1 MCFLVLLF
9 DTREP
14 RHGMSSAGSKGRK
27 GQLAAAA
34 ARARLMRAAEF
45 DDLMDGIIANYKKLP
60 AIPDIHGRL
69 PGQKKE
75 NKKVVVH
82 LPPLDPVRFPQL
94 YNPEPNGLS
103 IDPYDTKNRRKHL
116 VEEEDDTA
124 EKSVSER
131 LAAALRANAARVLD
145 LFRQW
150 DENGD
155 GEVSREEFMQAFAE
169 EDRLMTGLSVSM
181 QEATLLFDEWDTDG
195 SGTISFQELKKCL
208 KKKRK
213 PTEPAR
219 RVRHGGVRLK
229 PIPQGSTDGVGDAAA
244 PAAPAAAAPAAAA
257 PPPESA
263 HLLEPERE
271 PEPEPEAQPPE

>member
-1 MCFLVLLF
+1 MTSWTESSQT
-9 DTREP
+9 TRSCP
-14 RHGMSSAGSKGRK
+14 PSQIFMGDCRGRK
-27 GQLAAAA
+27 RRTRRWLYTFL
-34 ARARLMRAAEF
+34 RWIRF
-45 DDLMDGIIANYKKLP
+45 DSPNCTTQNLTGYRSIRTTPKTEGSISSRRRTTRRRRVSLS
-60 AIPDIHGRL
+60 G
-69 PGQKKE
+69 
-75 NKKVVVH
+75 
-82 LPPLDPVRFPQL
+82 LPPRYVRMP
-94 YNPEPNGLS
+94 
-103 IDPYDTKNRRKHL
+103 
-116 VEEEDDTA
+116 
-124 EKSVSER
+124 
-131 LAAALRANAARVLD
+131 RVC
-145 LFRQW
+145 
-150 DENGD
+150 
-155 GEVSREEFMQAFAE
+155 S
-169 EDRLMTGLSVSM
+169 TGLSVSM

>member
-1 MCFLVLLF
+1 
-9 DTREP
+9 
-14 RHGMSSAGSKGRK
+14 MSSAGSKGRK

-45 DDLMDGIIANYKKLP
+45 DGLMGDIIATYKKLP

-75 NKKVVVH
+75 SKKVVVH
-82 LPPLDPVRFPQL
+82 LPPLDPVRFPKL

-103 IDPYDTKNRRKHL
+103 IDPYDTNKRRKQL

-155 GEVSREEFMQAFAE
+155 GEVSREEFTQSFAE
-169 EDRLMTGLSVSM
+169 EDRLMTGLNVSM
-181 QEATLLFDEWDTDG
+181 QEAALLFDEWDADG

-219 RVRHGGVRLK
+219 RVRHGGVRLQ
-229 PIPQGSTDGVGDAAA
+229 PIPQASTDGVGDIG
-244 PAAPAAAAPAAAA
+244 APAAAAAAAAAAA

-263 HLLEPERE
+263 RALKPEPER
-271 PEPEPEAQPPE
+271 EPEPEAQPPE